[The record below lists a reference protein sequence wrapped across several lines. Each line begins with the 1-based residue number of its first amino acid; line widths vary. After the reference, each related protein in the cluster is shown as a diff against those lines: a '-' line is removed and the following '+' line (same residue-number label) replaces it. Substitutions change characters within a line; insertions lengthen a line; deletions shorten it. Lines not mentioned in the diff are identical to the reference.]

1 MRERERERERGGR
14 KEGIRMGPACL
25 RRSCERTQICTL
37 GDHLTDREI
46 SRHWGSGGSLK
57 ASEKRAAAG
66 QRRVKQRQRVA

>member
-46 SRHWGSGGSLK
+46 SRHGGRGG
-57 ASEKRAAAG
+57 ASKLQRKG
-66 QRRVKQRQRVA
+66 QQQVRGG